1 MKRNGKD
8 NRDSRHELSN
18 DFVRMLSEDW
28 QQNGKASLEKVRDK
42 APDRYCELIAK
53 VVPKE
58 MLIASDRV
66 PTDATEPVTS
76 KDIADRLLADIG
88 LSHPSDQDRE
98 RALQAYDILIANLES
113 IRDQALNLYV
123 NAKAITTG

>member
-1 MKRNGKD
+1 MRRNGKD

-42 APDRYCELIAK
+42 TPDRYCELIAK

-58 MLIASDRV
+58 MLIASDGSAA
-66 PTDATEPVTS
+66 DANGPKTS
-76 KDIADRLLADIG
+76 KDIANRLLADIG
-88 LSHPSDQDRE
+88 LSHPTNQDRE
-98 RALQAYDILIANLES
+98 RALHAYDTLIASLES
-113 IRDQALNLYV
+113 IRDQALNCQDL
-123 NAKAITTG
+123 N